1 MEASSV
7 HVFHR
12 AVSYHYSDW
21 SRAEASIW
29 ILLTEQ
35 PC

>member
-1 MEASSV
+1 MEASAM

-12 AVSYHYSDW
+12 SVSYHYSDW

-29 ILLTEQ
+29 MLLREQ
-35 PC
+35 TC